1 MRMIKTCTLNQTI
14 CKRMRQK
21 FLFERMTILSSDDRS
36 FLTHRLPM
44 AMAAKKVCR
53 AVWVICKDTGKCEE
67 IRKIGFDVINLPIG
81 NAPLNIFANIKILRQ
96 LTGIYESIKP
106 DLMYHSSV
114 QMSFLGSL
122 ARLFTRQLPSIN
134 AITGVGYLF
143 SSEQPKAKFLRW
155 ALSPVL
161 QVLWRRPGTVMLFQN
176 PDDRAVFIKRG
187 LSAANAPLIPGSG
200 VDDQKFKPAVMKH
213 GLGKNKRKL
222 VIGCASRLLRDK
234 GIPELI
240 KAAKIV
246 EKNYDIE
253 LRVAGDSHL
262 KNPSNCTPQDIE
274 KWSKI
279 SSVTFLGNVSDM
291 VSFWQGCDVAI
302 LASHRE
308 GFPKALLEAA
318 ACGLPLLGTDVP
330 GVREIVVNGYNG
342 LLFAK
347 GDHLDI
353 ACKIEKILI
362 DQKLRQ
368 SAGKAS
374 CELIKSK
381 GLSNRAIEEAFIK
394 LFKSIKTHV
403 VFASDK

>member
-1 MRMIKTCTLNQTI
+1 MIQTCTPNQTI
-14 CKRMRQK
+14 YKRMRQN
-21 FLFERMTILSSDDRS
+21 FLFETMTILSSDDRS

-53 AVWVICKDTGKCEE
+53 SVWVICKDTGNCDE
-67 IRKIGFDVINLPIG
+67 IREIGFDVIDLPMG
-81 NAPLNIFANIKILRQ
+81 NAPLNISANFKILRQ
-96 LTGIYESIKP
+96 LNGIYKSVQP
-106 DLMYHSSV
+106 DLIYHSSV
-114 QMSFLGSL
+114 QMCFLGSL
-122 ARLFTRQLPSIN
+122 ARLFTGNLPSIN

-161 QVLWRRPGTVMLFQN
+161 QVLWRRPGTITLFQN

-187 LSAANAPLIPGSG
+187 LSAGNAPLIPGSG
-200 VDDQKFKPAVMKH
+200 VDDQKFRPVTTKSS
-213 GLGKNKRKL
+213 LGKKNRKL

-240 KAAKIV
+240 EAIKIV

-253 LRVAGDSHL
+253 LRVAGDIHL
-262 KNPSNCTPQDIE
+262 KNPSSCTPHDIE

-279 SSVTFLGNVSDM
+279 LSAKFLGNVSDM
-291 VSFWQGCDVAI
+291 VGFWQGCDVAI
-302 LASHRE
+302 LPSHRE

-318 ACGLPLLGTDVP
+318 ACGLPLLGSDVP
-330 GVREIVVNGYNG
+330 GVREIVVDGVNG

-347 GDHLDI
+347 GDCHDI
-353 ACKIEKILI
+353 ARKIEKMLI

-374 CELIKSK
+374 REVIKSK
-381 GLSNRAIEEAFIK
+381 GLSNRAVEAAFVE
-394 LFKSIKTHV
+394 LFTSIKTRAA
-403 VFASDK
+403 FANDR